1 MSCCEKT
8 DCMQL
13 WSRVSENTVMS
24 WFDEQIRAR
33 KESDEAGFSE
43 ANRSLGN
50 IINGKHFGVH
60 RRETTGDPIS
70 DILLYFGLKA
80 QPVPAEA
87 RELNDR
93 LEFLLRP
100 YGIMRRT
107 VCLEKGWHRDAS
119 GPMLA
124 FLKKDESPVAL
135 IPGILRGYEYFDPD
149 EHRWIKIDTAG
160 EELFCSEATVFYRP
174 LPIKSLS
181 FKDVTRFLF
190 DSHTTTDRLLIFLFL
205 GISTLI
211 QTLVP
216 RVNKVVFS
224 TLIFSDSMKLF
235 WSVAVFL
242 ISLTLSS
249 VIFKTLHQMILNRI
263 TNRTS
268 ASLEAALVMRLLAL
282 PAQFYR
288 ENSAGM
294 LNNRM
299 YRCRDFSMSFNRLL
313 YSSLLI
319 TLFSLV
325 YIIQIFVYAPGVAPA
340 AVITILLQ
348 IVIYVSSSI
357 LHSRHRQKQLELEN
371 RESNLSYSSIY
382 GMQKVKLVG
391 AEKRVYG
398 QWAGAYGKMADALF
412 NQPLFLVIAP
422 ALGAATALVGQIAI
436 YWSAIQTKVSLSDYY
451 AFSSAYGM
459 VSGAVAGLATLA
471 ASISQIRPLYDQ
483 LRPILEAVP
492 EISPAK
498 KVVSN
503 VKGKIQLEDVCFRY
517 TPHMANVVDHL
528 NLEIHPGEYLAIVG
542 RTGCGKSTILRLL
555 LGFETPDSG
564 VITYDGRDIS
574 TLDLRSL
581 RRSIGVV
588 LQDGKLFQGDIFSN
602 ITISAPWLSEEDAWE
617 AARMAG
623 LEDDIKNMPM
633 GMHTMIN
640 ANSGGVSGGQR
651 QRIMIARA
659 IASRPKIL
667 MFDEATSALDNVT
680 QKIVSDSLEKLH
692 CTRIVI
698 AHRLST
704 IRQCDR
710 IIMMDGGH
718 IVEDG
723 TYDELIKKGGAFADM
738 VARQQ
743 VSYNPED

>member
-1 MSCCEKT
+1 
-8 DCMQL
+8 
-13 WSRVSENTVMS
+13 MS

-43 ANRSLGN
+43 ANRNLGN
-50 IINGKHFGVH
+50 IINGKHFSFR
-60 RRETTGDPIS
+60 RREVTGDPIG

-80 QPVPAEA
+80 QPVPSEIT
-87 RELNDR
+87 ELNDR

-100 YGIMRRT
+100 YGIMKRT
-107 VCLEKGWHRDAS
+107 VCLEKGWHRDAA

-135 IPGILRGYEYFDPD
+135 LPGALSGYEFFDQE
-149 EHRWIKIDTAG
+149 EHRIRKINTEA
-160 EELFCSEATVFYRP
+160 EELFCAEAIVFYRP
-174 LPIKSLS
+174 LPIKSLG
-181 FKDVTRFLF
+181 FKDITRFIF
-190 DSHTTTDRLLIFLFL
+190 DAHTTADRLLIFLFL
-205 GISTLI
+205 GLSTLI
-211 QTLVP
+211 QMLVP

-224 TLIFSDSMKLF
+224 TLIFSESMKLF

-249 VIFKTLHQMILNRI
+249 VLFRTLHQMILNRI

-268 ASLEAALVMRLLAL
+268 AALEAALVMRLLAL

-288 ENSAGM
+288 QNSAGM

-299 YRCRDFSMSFNRLL
+299 YRCRDFTLNFNRLI
-313 YSSLLI
+313 YSSVLV

-325 YIIQIFVYAPGVAPA
+325 YIVQIFVYAPGIAPA

-348 IVIYVSSSI
+348 IIVYVSSSI
-357 LHSRHRQKQLELEN
+357 LQSRLKQKQLDLEN

-391 AEKRVYG
+391 AERRIYS

-422 ALGAATALVGQIAI
+422 ALGAAAALIGQIFI
-436 YWSAIQTKVSLSDYY
+436 YWSAIRSNISLSDYY
-451 AFSSAYGM
+451 AFNSAYGM

-471 ASISQIRPLYDQ
+471 ISISQIRPLYDQ
-483 LRPILEAVP
+483 LHPILEAVP

-498 KVVSN
+498 KVVAGL
-503 VKGKIQLEDVCFRY
+503 KGRIQLEDVCFRY
-517 TPHMANVVDHL
+517 APHMPNVVDHL

-581 RRSIGVV
+581 RRNIGVV
-588 LQDGKLFQGDIFSN
+588 LQDGRLFQGDIFSN

-659 IASRPKIL
+659 IASRPRIL

-723 TYDELIKKGGAFADM
+723 TYDELIEKGGAFADM